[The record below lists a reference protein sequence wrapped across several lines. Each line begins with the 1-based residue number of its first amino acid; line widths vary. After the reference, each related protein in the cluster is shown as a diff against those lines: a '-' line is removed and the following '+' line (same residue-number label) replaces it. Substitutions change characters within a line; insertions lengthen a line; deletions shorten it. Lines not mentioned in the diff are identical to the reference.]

1 MKNMDHF
8 SIDLETL
15 GVRSSAAIL
24 SIGCQQFDADSGK
37 LGATFYKEIEID
49 SALRV
54 GSVNGDT
61 LSWWV
66 TQSKEAQR
74 VFVRSNE
81 KMALPTALLEF
92 TTWMRTNSFAPIVWG
107 NGATFDISIL
117 EHAYDHGCVGLKEA
131 WHFTNIRDM
140 RTLVDVAAFDKN
152 NWPFPKDAVAHNALN
167 DATRQ
172 AQIISAAWQKVRKG
186 LGLTK
191 AEVKRQELSE
201 FEMKARTAKPL
212 APIVPEDDEL

>member
-15 GVRSSAAIL
+15 GVRSNAAIL
-24 SIGCQQFDADSGK
+24 SIGVQQFNADTGK
-37 LGATFYKEIEID
+37 MGSTFYKEIEID
-49 SALRV
+49 SALRSGAV
-54 GSVNGDT
+54 SGDT

-81 KMALPTALLEF
+81 KLALPTALLEL
-92 TTWMRTNSFAPIVWG
+92 TTWMRAESLAPIVWG

-140 RTLVDVAAFDKN
+140 RTLVDVAGFDKSS
-152 NWPFPKDAVAHNALN
+152 WPFPAGGIAHNALS
-167 DATRQ
+167 DAQRQ
-172 AQIISAAWQKVRKG
+172 AQIIVAAWQKVRKA
-186 LGLTK
+186 LGLIK
-191 AEVKRQELSE
+191 PEVKRQELSE
-201 FEMKARTAKPL
+201 HEMKARTSKPL